1 MDPEPANLASTEQ
14 SPATAKKK
22 ASAIHPLTDRIFQ
35 PVRLAKIACLVG
47 LSVMLPYLV
56 QRLPNLNSRPEYRL
70 DAKNISIVPEPKS
83 PVPVDLVEQ
92 IRRQNQLPRDMS
104 ILNPKL
110 CKTIAVAFS
119 RHPWIARVNSVRQL
133 YPASVIIDVEFRKP
147 VAMVQ
152 VKGGRIPID
161 SSGFV
166 LPSEDFKVD
175 DVARYP
181 LIRMEGGG
189 NLTRDR
195 GRVTEPGLSGAA
207 QVAELLAD
215 KWSKLELDAIEIPK
229 HQESTRN
236 SNDVVLHLHSKTG
249 STIIWGRAP
258 GTDHPGELTASQ
270 KVARMEKYVAEFGG
284 FDRPSGP
291 YEIDIR
297 HWQEITR
304 RPAAKTQASGR
315 KETRTRR

>member
-1 MDPEPANLASTEQ
+1 MDPELANLASTEK
-14 SPATAKKK
+14 SSVAGKK
-22 ASAIHPLTDRIFQ
+22 ATAIHPLTDRIFQ
-35 PVRLAKIACLVG
+35 PVRLAQIAFLVG
-47 LSVMLPYLV
+47 LSVMLPYIV

-70 DAKNISIVPEPKS
+70 DARNISIVPEPKS
-83 PVPVDLVEQ
+83 PVPVDLIEQ
-92 IRRQNQLPRDMS
+92 IRRQNQLPREMS
-104 ILNPKL
+104 ILDPKL

-119 RHPWIARVNSVRQL
+119 RHPWIARVNSVRQS

-161 SSGFV
+161 SSGVV
-166 LPSEDFKVD
+166 LPSEDFKVE

-189 NLTRDR
+189 NLTRDK
-195 GRVTEPGLSGAA
+195 GRVTEPGLVGAA
-207 QVAELLAD
+207 QIAELLSD
-215 KWSKLELDAIEIPK
+215 KWAKLELDAIEIPR
-229 HQESTRN
+229 QQDSARN
-236 SNDVVLHLHSKTG
+236 ATDVVLHLHSKTG
-249 STIIWGRAP
+249 STIVWGRPP

-270 KVARMEKYVAEFGG
+270 KVARMEKYVAEFGA

-304 RPAAKTQASGR
+304 RPAGKVQASSR
-315 KETRTRR
+315 KETRTRQ